1 MFIGHLPSARSKQ
14 ANVGSGVG
22 KIDRGSERLSNR
34 QSHTARKRAEAGFGF
49 RHGVLSHPPS
59 YAVLTASHQ
68 DSDLKEGKKLRGLVV
83 SSFSPL
89 FYRRAFKRH
98 LLKCM

>member
-34 QSHTARKRAEAGFGF
+34 QSHTARKRAEAGCGF

-68 DSDLKEGKKLRGLVV
+68 DSDLKEGKKIERISHKL
-83 SSFSPL
+83 L
-89 FYRRAFKRH
+89 FPFI
-98 LLKCM
+98 L